1 MTGHIRKRSK
11 KKESWTIVLDIGRQL
26 RNGCFR
32 RTQKW
37 ESVTGPREV
46 AEARL
51 QELLCEYRRLQSV
64 PRAVKDLTDTP
75 INVSELRHLIKCSR
89 ANAKKRKIGWDLSWE
104 DVQKAWDRCGM
115 KCEVTQIPLQIG
127 QVNGPYKPSLDRIDS
142 KRPYTADNIRFVC
155 KVVNYAM
162 NQWGET
168 VLHEMLHAMWNSA
181 ESTRKRQA
189 HIEQLRRNGE
199 ERLKEMLCQ

>member
-11 KKESWTIVLDIGRQL
+11 KKDSWTIILDIGRQF

-37 ESVTGPREV
+37 ESVTGPRGA

-51 QELLCEYRRLQSV
+51 QELLAEQKQL
-64 PRAVKDLTDTP
+64 RAFPKDRKDLIGAPVKVPTL
-75 INVSELRHLIKCSR
+75 NHLIRCTR
-89 ANAKKRKIGWDLSWE
+89 ANAKKRKIEWDLSWE
-104 DVQKAWDRCGM
+104 DIQKAWDRCGM
-115 KCEVTQIPLQIG
+115 KCEVTHIPLQPN

-142 KRPYTADNIRFVC
+142 RRPYTADNIRFVC

-162 NQWGET
+162 NQWGES
-168 VLHEMLHAMWNSA
+168 VLHEMLHAMWNSH
-181 ESTRKRQA
+181 ESTMARKS
-189 HIEQLRRNGE
+189 HIDALRMNAA
-199 ERLKEMLCQ
+199 ERSKEMLCL